1 MTSNDSLERHV
12 SEGLAA
18 LASTRAP
25 DYLDD
30 VLRRSG
36 RTRQRHAWL
45 PLERSVVPVRAP
57 HERAGS
63 THWRFLHMTPMLRYA
78 AVATIALALGVGL
91 APIIGS
97 PGPNQAADPSPSMS
111 PRPSPDPAMA
121 PAWVTGTLKLAPS
134 CTGPTTTS
142 SGGVWRNRD
151 TRCEG
156 QVVTMSDPRLS
167 GTSVAEWNQD
177 THHTA
182 VADGGAFF
190 VQVGTYDLRNEG
202 GSWFCRYTA
211 LTQGVESLGPEAET
225 STCVGSGSYAGL
237 SAMLVMDWTTL
248 PVTITGAIFPGEF
261 PPAP

>member
-1 MTSNDSLERHV
+1 MTRSDNLERHLA
-12 SEGLAA
+12 EGLTA
-18 LASTRAP
+18 LASTRTP

-30 VLRRSG
+30 VLRRSV
-36 RTRQRHAWL
+36 RTRQRRAWL
-45 PLERSVVPVRAP
+45 PLQPSVFPVRAR
-57 HERAGS
+57 HERTGS
-63 THWRFLHMTPMLRYA
+63 TNWRFLHMTPMLRYA

-97 PGPNQAADPSPSMS
+97 PAPNQAADPSPSVS
-111 PRPSPDPAMA
+111 PAPSSDPAMA
-121 PAWVTGTLKLAPS
+121 PAWVTGTLKLAPG

-142 SGGVWRNRD
+142 TGGVWRDRG

-167 GTSVAEWNQD
+167 ATSVAEWNQD
-177 THHTA
+177 THHAA
-182 VADGGAFF
+182 VADGGAFI
-190 VQVGTYDLRNEG
+190 VQAGTYDLQNAG

-211 LTQGVESLGPEAET
+211 LAKGVASTGSEAET

-237 SAMLVMDWTTL
+237 SAMLVMDWTKS
-248 PVTITGAIFPGEF
+248 PVTISGAIFPGEF